1 VTASQEKTYQNFSAD
16 GIVTKTPNLA
26 ISIMSADCG
35 PILFSDRNANIIGC
49 CHAGWRGALLG
60 VIANTIDAME
70 KLGANKKNINA
81 VLGPCIGIDNY
92 EVGIEFYNA
101 FVDENKSNC
110 IFFVIQENG
119 EIYFNLKKYI
129 LKKLHS
135 ENLNQIDLIP
145 DCTYELSD
153 LYFSYRFNTHNG
165 ISDYGRNISTIML
178 NA

>member
-1 VTASQEKTYQNFSAD
+1 
-16 GIVTKTPNLA
+16 
-26 ISIMSADCG
+26 MSADCG